1 MRGYRRQLRWTSLFA
16 AILLATLPAAAGENT
31 GPSSGTLTPV
41 DYDPFAPDWGVVAA
55 QVESAR
61 FSACMALGA
70 IALQGPKIIGER
82 ADFVD
87 APLLYTEKY
96 VQVTERVLK
105 LLDKHCEVPER

>member
-1 MRGYRRQLRWTSLFA
+1 MRGYRRQLGWVWLFVA
-16 AILLATLPAAAGENT
+16 VLLATLPAAAGENT

-41 DYDPFAPDWGVVAA
+41 DHDPFAPDWGVVAA

-61 FSACMALGA
+61 FSACMALSA

-96 VQVTERVLK
+96 VQVTERILK
-105 LLDKHCEVPER
+105 LLDKHCEVPE